1 MRWTGDNLS
10 RQSEGLGVNL
20 GDGNAAPFE
29 TGLQIGHEAGRS
41 AQKIMGAGVLIK
53 PASSAPSTR
62 PVPSK
67 SVPMV
72 SSGLGLL

>member
-1 MRWTGDNLS
+1 
-10 RQSEGLGVNL
+10 VNF

-41 AQKIMGAGVLIK
+41 AQKIMGAGIFLIK